1 MAKEYF
7 KNLPDTST
15 PLTATRFNGLLDGEE
30 PMGNLVVGSIRAKNM
45 FDKSTIVAGDITG
58 SNKGNRLSSRQV
70 LWLEAGTYTFSCNIA
85 SPYRYG
91 ILVQNTGIPPL
102 SSATTFIYD
111 AGWKTASN
119 PTTTFTI
126 NTAGWVTISF
136 SKEDSSALTPS
147 NVIGFNYQ
155 LELGNSA
162 TPYSPYNAYGSNNL
176 KNENIVVG
184 SIRSKNIINTNA
196 FLGMNAGIGS
206 FKQLET
212 GARITTGNTQS
223 NQWANF
229 LLPND
234 LLGKKCTFSLKA
246 SASSSN
252 VPMARIFYGSPT
264 NMTNITANFD
274 LYGTGLKSKT
284 KTFLSTLP
292 SGCTNIYMILYSN
305 RDGSGFSAGA
315 YADFENLQLEI
326 GDEQTSYSPYQD
338 LENQEIYST
347 GEIKIGTWIDGK
359 PLYRK
364 TIIVTSINANANSI
378 NVNHGISN
386 MDVVASIKGAA
397 KITGANEYRPLSC
410 MYINDSGA
418 LDSQYLFN
426 VYGITPSQIT
436 LSYGNW
442 FKTRFDRAY
451 ITLEY
456 TKTTN

>member
-1 MAKEYF
+1 MADTKTTWE
-7 KNLPDTST
+7 NLPST
-15 PLTATRFNGLLDGEE
+15 NTPVNATNLNKIENGIKENDDKLLGNK
-30 PMGNLVVGSIRAKNM
+30 PMGDVVVDSIRTKNM
-45 FDKSTIVAGDITG
+45 FDKNTIVAGDITG
-58 SNKGNRLSSRQV
+58 SNTGNRLSSRQV

-102 SSATTFIYD
+102 SSATTYIYD
-111 AGWKTASN
+111 SGWKTASN

-147 NVIGFNYQ
+147 DVTGFNYQ
-155 LELGNSA
+155 LEKGSTA
-162 TPYSPYNAYGSNNL
+162 TTYRSYQNLSNEEL
-176 KNENIVVG
+176 Y
-184 SIRSKNIINTNA
+184 
-196 FLGMNAGIGS
+196 
-206 FKQLET
+206 
-212 GARITTGNTQS
+212 TTGEQ
-223 NQWANF
+223 
-229 LLPND
+229 
-234 LLGKKCTFSLKA
+234 
-246 SASSSN
+246 
-252 VPMARIFYGSPT
+252 RIG
-264 NMTNITANFD
+264 
-274 LYGTGLKSKT
+274 
-284 KTFLSTLP
+284 
-292 SGCTNIYMILYSN
+292 
-305 RDGSGFSAGA
+305 R
-315 YADFENLQLEI
+315 
-326 GDEQTSYSPYQD
+326 
-338 LENQEIYST
+338 
-347 GEIKIGTWIDGK
+347 WIDGK

-364 TIIVTSINANANSI
+364 TVTVSSINTNANSI

-442 FKTRFDRAY
+442 FKTRFDKAY

-456 TKTTN
+456 TKTTG